1 MKKLASY
8 CLAAL
13 AALLLL
19 VLVLELW
26 RLDVNVPLVYGYG
39 DALASLMAIKAILDH
54 GWYLYNPHL
63 GAPFSLYMHD
73 YPASDSVNFFL
84 LKVIGSFFPTVGA
97 TINLFFLATF
107 VLTTVSSYF
116 VFRRFKIAPSIG
128 LVCALLYAFMPYHF
142 WRGLSHL
149 LLAAYYMVP
158 IITLLALEAWGD
170 DPPMTSGG
178 RFAWSKRTF
187 WALLACLVIGST
199 GVYYAFFGCLLLG
212 VASVSRGVARRS
224 LKAMLPGLGL
234 VLVIAATVVVNLTP
248 SVIFSQTN
256 GKNLEAVVRDP
267 AQTEIFAMKIS
278 QLILPMADHR
288 LPAFQALGAKYRGF
302 PLPNEATETL
312 GILATIGLFSLFIRR
327 LRLTPSASALSD
339 RLSVLNLSAVLLGT
353 IGGFGTLFAL
363 LFSDSIRAYN
373 RISIFIA
380 FFCLF
385 EIALLLEWLRQR
397 YFKSGWQAK
406 SFAAGMPFLLGIGML
421 DQTIPAFVPSYEAA
435 KQEFTTD
442 QAFVRKLEASLPA
455 EAMIFQLPAVPY
467 PEHPPVHRLGDY
479 ELFRGYLHSRT
490 LRWSY
495 GSMKGRNNNWARW
508 IGNQP
513 VDRLLPALAAAGFQG
528 IYLDR
533 NGFADSGAALET
545 ELKKTLGVQPM
556 VSGNDRLA
564 YYDLT
569 AYYPGFRREHP
580 DQEVSTYRTVLTGL
594 AANQAVHARVA
605 SARTEID
612 QLYAAGNAYLR
623 MGKSLP
629 LLDPDALVAA
639 RLLPPYWGSR
649 AANPDHHNWTPSG
662 GWIGAWQDQHFA
674 VGIDG
679 MYESLV
685 PTIEAYRSRAS
696 HIYFPYPK
704 LLEGPL
710 KANERGQL
718 LMVFPTATSARLRD
732 AIPPSTFQE

>member
-1 MKKLASY
+1 MKKLVLY
-8 CLAAL
+8 FLAAL
-13 AALLLL
+13 AASLLMA
-19 VLVLELW
+19 LVLELW
-26 RLDVNVPLVYGYG
+26 RLDLNIPMVYGYG

-54 GWYLYNPHL
+54 GWYLHNPHL
-63 GAPFSLYMHD
+63 GAPFALYMHD
-73 YPASDSVNFFL
+73 YPMADSGNYLL
-84 LKVIGSFFPTVGA
+84 LKIIGVFFPTVGA

-107 VLTTVSSYF
+107 VLTTVSSFF
-116 VFRRFKIAPSIG
+116 VFRRFKIATSIS

-149 LLAAYYMVP
+149 TLAAYYMIP

-170 DPPMTSGG
+170 DPPLTSGG

-199 GVYYAFFGCLLLG
+199 GVYYAFFGCLLLA

-224 LKAMLPGLGL
+224 IQAMLPGLAL
-234 VLVIAATVVVNLTP
+234 ALVIATTVVVNVTP
-248 SVIFSQTN
+248 SVIFNQVN
-256 GKNLEAVVRDP
+256 GKNTEAVVRDP
-267 AQTEIFAMKIS
+267 AQTEIFAMKIA
-278 QLILPMADHR
+278 QLMLPMADHR

-312 GILATIGLFSLFIRR
+312 GILATLGLISLFIRR
-327 LRLTPSASALSD
+327 LRLTPSASALSE

-406 SFAAGMPFLLGIGML
+406 SFAAGMPLLLGFGML
-421 DQTIPAFVPSYEAA
+421 DQTIPAFVPNYEAA

-442 QAFVRKLEASLPA
+442 QAFVRKLEASVPA
-455 EAMIFQLPAVPY
+455 ESLIFQLPAVPY
-467 PEHPPVHRLGDY
+467 PEHPPVHRMGDY

-533 NGFADSGAALET
+533 NGFADAGAALET
-545 ELKKTLGVQPM
+545 ELKRTLGIQPL

-564 YYDLT
+564 YYDL
-569 AYYPGFRREHP
+569 AGYYPGFRRQHP
-580 DQEVSTYRTVLTGL
+580 DREVATYRTVLTGL
-594 AANQAVHARVA
+594 AANQAVTARAA
-605 SARTEID
+605 SVQTEID
-612 QLYAAGNAYLR
+612 QLYAAGNAYLHK
-623 MGKSLP
+623 GNP
-629 LLDPDALVAA
+629 VQLLDPDALVAA
-639 RLLPPYWGSR
+639 GMLPSYWGSR
-649 AANPDHHNWTPSG
+649 AANADHHNWTPSG

-674 VGIDG
+674 VGIAG
-679 MYESLV
+679 MYDSLV
-685 PTIEAYRSRAS
+685 PTIERYRSRAS
-696 HIYFPYPK
+696 QVYYPYPK
-704 LLEGPL
+704 LLEGPV
-710 KANERGQL
+710 KPNERGQL
-718 LMVFPTATSARLRD
+718 LMVFPAKAAQTRD
-732 AIPPSTFQE
+732 VTTQNAAKE